1 MSYIILNAVPQNLEH
16 QRVQAIV
23 KAIGYQ
29 LHIDNNTLLWKT
41 RQVYVKKEK
50 GEINL
55 VFHQEVS
62 STLVDIHSSGKCSTL
77 LEM

>member
-1 MSYIILNAVPQNLEH
+1 MSYIILSAVPQNLEH
-16 QRVQAIV
+16 QTVQAIV

-41 RQVYVKKEK
+41 RQAYVKKEK

-55 VFHQEVS
+55 VFHQEAS
-62 STLVDIHSSGKCSTL
+62 STLVGIHSAGKCSTL